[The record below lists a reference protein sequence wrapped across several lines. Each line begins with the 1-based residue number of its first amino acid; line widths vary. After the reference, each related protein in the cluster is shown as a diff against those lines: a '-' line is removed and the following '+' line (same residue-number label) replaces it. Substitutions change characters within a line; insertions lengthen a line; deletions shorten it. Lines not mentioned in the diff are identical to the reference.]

1 MASQS
6 IPQEKSSEST
16 STGLSDVN
24 VWGVGYMWDRIEDK
38 SPDFLAKGIWQ
49 NGKDKVTRK
58 LGGIETGDVFILK
71 TSYVN
76 RAKRTNF
83 LRIRAVGIVQGKTS
97 NPNIFLVNWLA
108 QFDERP
114 EFENLGHYSTT
125 LDRIS
130 QEHAKMIIYK
140 VAPEVMRLLGSDI
153 PPRERAKYASTANT
167 IINSISE
174 GEYLNA
180 SEIAALF
187 TNILIKST
195 GNAAST
201 DAQEDRFY
209 GVFGQ
214 WGRGKTHFWGKV
226 KNLLQTGEN
235 KEKFKTVAFHAWKYQ
250 DTPAIWAYLYETLA
264 GHYYYKKD
272 GLVNELVGGIV
283 NPFKALKLN
292 FYRDTPQVLF
302 GVASLVLL
310 IANLL
315 LFPVLTKNGSIG
327 TQINQFLTPDTGFAF
342 PIGAFTTLAFLI
354 SATTAIYKFKKNPIA
369 RKATSFMSKYG
380 KRTSFKQ
387 HLGLQ
392 HEMQEELVYLL
403 RAWIGN
409 SDKKVVL
416 FIDDIDRCSYGK
428 IIDIVDSIRVM
439 LNNNEI
445 QKRIIVIAAIDE
457 RILFRAIFK
466 KYEPFIEATR
476 LNNLCIEYFDKL
488 FIAGIKLNPLDE
500 SMKEEMIS
508 GFIEKEKPKE
518 ENKGVEIVEDD
529 PDDDENFDNFNS
541 RNSTPKDESS
551 TESTQFTEKEI
562 NWLKEEVRQIKDAT
576 PRSIRNFTIKY
587 RMARDL
593 VQLQWVKKNTGDV
606 SELWGNDEM
615 HKQELIKQI
624 RRIMNR
630 EEPRYSDTVEELR
643 SPFEQAVEM
652 VTFYPEVHVQTDD
665 PGK

>member
-1 MASQS
+1 
-6 IPQEKSSEST
+6 
-16 STGLSDVN
+16 
-24 VWGVGYMWDRIEDK
+24 MWDRIEDK

-49 NGKDKVTRK
+49 NGKDKVARK
-58 LGGIETGDVFILK
+58 LGAIQPGDVFILK

-76 RAKRTNF
+76 RASKTNF
-83 LRIRAVGIVQGKTS
+83 LRIRAVGIVQGKTA
-97 NPNIFLVNWLA
+97 NPNIFNVNWVA

-130 QEHAKMIIYK
+130 QDHAEMIIYK

-153 PPRERAKYASTANT
+153 PPQERAWYASTANT
-167 IINSISE
+167 IINSNSE

-195 GNAAST
+195 GNTAST

-235 KEKFKTVAFHAWKYQ
+235 KEKFKTVAFHAWRYQ

-264 GHYYYKKD
+264 SHYYYNKD
-272 GLVNELVGGIV
+272 GFLNELLGNIV
-283 NPFKALKLN
+283 NPFRALKLN
-292 FYRDTPQVLF
+292 FYRDITQVLF
-302 GVASLVLL
+302 GAASLVLF
-310 IANLL
+310 IVNLL
-315 LFPVLTKNGSIG
+315 LFPALTKNGSIG
-327 TQINQFLTPDTGFAF
+327 AQIDQYLTPETGFAF
-342 PIGAFTTLAFLI
+342 PIGAFATLAFLI
-354 SATTAIYKFKKNPIA
+354 SVITAVYKFRKNPIA

-403 RAWIGN
+403 RAWIGD

-416 FIDDIDRCSYGK
+416 FIDDIDRCSYSK

-439 LNNNEI
+439 LNNHEI

-466 KYEPFIEATR
+466 KYEPFIEATH

-508 GFIEKEKPKE
+508 GFLNKKEKLKE
-518 ENKGVEIVEDD
+518 ENKGEEIVEDD
-529 PDDDENFDNFNS
+529 PEDDENLVNLNNGD
-541 RNSTPKDESS
+541 STTKDESG
-551 TESTQFTEKEI
+551 TESPQFTEKEI
-562 NWLKEEVRQIKDAT
+562 DWLKEEVKQIKDANAT

-593 VQLQWVKKNTGDV
+593 VQLQWTKKNTGDV
-606 SELWGNDEM
+606 SELWGNAET

-630 EEPRYSDTVEELR
+630 EEPRYSDIVEGLR

-652 VTFYPEVHVQTDD
+652 VTFYPEVD
-665 PGK
+665 PPSG